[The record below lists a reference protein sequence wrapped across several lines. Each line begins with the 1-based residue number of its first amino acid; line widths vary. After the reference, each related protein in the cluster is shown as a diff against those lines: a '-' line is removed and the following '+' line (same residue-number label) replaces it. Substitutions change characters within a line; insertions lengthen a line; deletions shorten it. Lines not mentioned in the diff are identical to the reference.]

1 MNKRSAITRL
11 ATSVVVPGL
20 CGDTLPDWID
30 DEVER
35 GLAAVCWFGGATLDE
50 LKSRFPDLLV
60 LSDEEGGTVTRL
72 EAAAGS
78 SSPGNAVLGALDEVA
93 VTEQVA
99 AGLGAMARDAGIDV
113 VLAPVVDVNSEAD
126 NPVIGVRSFG
136 ADADLV
142 GRHGVAFVRG
152 VQSQGVAACAK
163 HFPGHGA
170 TRTDSHVG
178 LPIVTAD
185 REAFVERDVA
195 PFAAAIDAGVRCVL
209 TAHVSVPAVD
219 PTPATL
225 SRTWLTMLR
234 DELGFDG
241 VVVSDAMDM
250 HAIARGVGR
259 APGAAAALRAG
270 IDLVSIGNPCFPDP
284 YDGAVVFGQ
293 VRDHVAS
300 AITDG
305 TLMSARVEQAA
316 ARVRALA
323 RWLAT
328 TRQEFG
334 PPDRARVEAA
344 RLAARRAAADVLR
357 PVGDVRLAGA
367 PHLVIEQQHTNIAAG
382 RPVSPLVAALS
393 SRHPATT
400 YSSVATVSDVPVA
413 LRAAA
418 GRPIV
423 VVTDGLCGN
432 AVVDAVRGQ
441 RRDAVVVD
449 VGPQSRDGPRYEA
462 PLVLALGTS
471 AVGADA
477 VADLLVSGR

>member
-1 MNKRSAITRL
+1 
-11 ATSVVVPGL
+11 
-20 CGDTLPDWID
+20 
-30 DEVER
+30 
-35 GLAAVCWFGGATLDE
+35 
-50 LKSRFPDLLV
+50 
-60 LSDEEGGTVTRL
+60 
-72 EAAAGS
+72 
-78 SSPGNAVLGALDEVA
+78 
-93 VTEQVA
+93 
-99 AGLGAMARDAGIDV
+99 
-113 VLAPVVDVNSEAD
+113 
-126 NPVIGVRSFG
+126 
-136 ADADLV
+136 
-142 GRHGVAFVRG
+142 
-152 VQSQGVAACAK
+152 
-163 HFPGHGA
+163 
-170 TRTDSHVG
+170 
-178 LPIVTAD
+178 
-185 REAFVERDVA
+185 
-195 PFAAAIDAGVRCVL
+195 
-209 TAHVSVPAVD
+209 
-219 PTPATL
+219 
-225 SRTWLTMLR
+225 
-234 DELGFDG
+234 
-241 VVVSDAMDM
+241 MDM

-418 GRPIV
+418 
-423 VVTDGLCGN
+423 
-432 AVVDAVRGQ
+432 VRGQ